1 MVEPDVISLD
11 ESFEECPQTAQFI
24 LVGKILAS
32 KTLNKQGVQKII
44 ERAWRTEEDFS
55 ISPWKDNIYAF
66 GFKNEKDL
74 SKIIGNGPWSVMGS
88 LMVLR
93 RWDSKKSF
101 NELDFTFSPFWVPI
115 HGLPLGYI
123 NTKSG
128 KVIAESLGDV
138 IAVEDPGKWGKVASY
153 IRVRVWVNVS
163 KPLKKGSFLRRPK
176 EEDLWLSFRYE
187 RLSDYCYGCGKIGH
201 TVNECKDKRSFD
213 SKNWVYDSSLR
224 AENAVNDTIQYGDNP
239 WPKLIYP
246 ERNTQ
251 QTTAVDTSKG
261 GACSVDDSQCVDKP
275 YQLGT
280 QSDLEAN
287 SGDRVVERSFVHTD
301 SQEGATSQ
309 KRTNGEGIRLGESLQ
324 PKDREKSTEKE
335 VKTTGDGPKVVGPQ
349 YFVEEPDS
357 PRSNQLVSSLNPFNV
372 ALVDQLNFSGPSFNE
387 ANLKSWVF
395 ILKPIDEGLAK
406 AFDLTLNLKR
416 KDSGSVEEEDGAK
429 KQKLI
434 TDGESTGNGKK
445 GVKYSEIEAGRFRDL
460 AQLNHGVNVRGRGRR
475 GGRSS
480 GFSRKQSRVSPRVQ
494 ECNLIDVEVSE
505 GLFFQGGGV
514 THKNREVISEEGNG
528 ATVVSNLDRA
538 LVACPKQPQA
548 QG

>member
-24 LVGKILAS
+24 LVGKILAT

-101 NELDFTFSPFWVPI
+101 SELDFTFSPFWVQI

-176 EEDLWLSFRYE
+176 EEDLWLSF
-187 RLSDYCYGCGKIGH
+187 
-201 TVNECKDKRSFD
+201 
-213 SKNWVYDSSLR
+213 SSLR

-261 GACSVDDSQCVDKP
+261 GACLVDDSQCVDKP

-280 QSDLEAN
+280 QSDLGAN

-335 VKTTGDGPKVVGPQ
+335 VKTMGDGPKVVGPQ

-387 ANLKSWVF
+387 AQSQELGF

-416 KDSGSVEEEDGAK
+416 KGSGSVEEEDGAK

-434 TDGESTGNGKK
+434 TDGESTENGKE
-445 GVKYSEIEAGRFRDL
+445 GVKYSEIEAGRFKDL

-505 GLFFQGGGV
+505 GHFFQGGGV
-514 THKNREVISEEGNG
+514 THKNREVNSEEGNG
-528 ATVVSNLDRA
+528 ATVVSNLDRV
-538 LVACPKQPQA
+538 LVAGPKQPQA
-548 QG
+548 QW